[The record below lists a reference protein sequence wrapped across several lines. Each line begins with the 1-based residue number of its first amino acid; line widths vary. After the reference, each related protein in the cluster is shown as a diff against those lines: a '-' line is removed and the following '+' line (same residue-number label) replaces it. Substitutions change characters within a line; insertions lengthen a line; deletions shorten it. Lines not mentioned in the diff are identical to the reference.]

1 MSICDS
7 SEFHDAEILVVAID
21 RESARAQLKCRLED
35 GQIRSVRFEGLKA
48 FRSEDLTLQTVVSRV
63 LRSSKAQISRDGM
76 EYWLEW
82 ATSLSDAD
90 SWLTDERKSEWLTAC
105 DAGLLDLVVV
115 EPSAGAQIVA
125 LCEKVGCN

>member
-48 FRSEDLTLQTVVSRV
+48 FRSEDLTLQNVVSRV
-63 LRSSKAQISRDGM
+63 LRSSRAQISRDGV
-76 EYWLEW
+76 EYWLSSWVKTGKNGKFMSIAFEPK
-82 ATSLSDAD
+82 DANRAAKSNAPAREEEDD
-90 SWLTDERKSEWLTAC
+90 SEDM
-105 DAGLLDLVVV
+105 
-115 EPSAGAQIVA
+115 PF
-125 LCEKVGCN
+125 

>member
-48 FRSEDLTLQTVVSRV
+48 FRSEDLTLQNVVSRV
-63 LRSSKAQISRDGM
+63 LRSSRAQISRDGV
-76 EYWLEW
+76 EYWLQW

-90 SWLTDERKSEWLTAC
+90 YNTI
-105 DAGLLDLVVV
+105 GGG
-115 EPSAGAQIVA
+115 SAGGSIRLWPEVTGENKP
-125 LCEKVGCN
+125 LSSG